1 MQEHRALFWL
11 SPTYKFQIND
21 VYFEGAKN
29 TITNSISCLHKR
41 KGLFSFYLITCKAFS
56 PAFANAI
63 PLATHMSIHSNASFL
78 ADPQAPVLP
87 AQQNLGDPHQYLR
100 KKTTGARDRLSS
112 HGSYQIF
119 FGGWG
124 GGEIKDFL
132 RTKIIIFHS
141 NNKKKKEVKTQ
152 LTIHSI
158 NHIMMVL
165 QSPPSCMGA

>member
-1 MQEHRALFWL
+1 MSSQTQGTFQLL
-11 SPTYKFQIND
+11 SDYLQSVLSCIRKCYPACHAH
-21 VYFEGAKN
+21 VYSQQRFLSCRSTGPCSTRSAKLGRS
-29 TITNSISCLHKR
+29 TSIPEKENNRSKR
-41 KGLFSFYLITCKAFS
+41 PPLIPWFV
-56 PAFANAI
+56 PN
-63 PLATHMSIHSNASFL
+63 
-78 ADPQAPVLP
+78 
-87 AQQNLGDPHQYLR
+87 
-100 KKTTGARDRLSS
+100 
-112 HGSYQIF
+112 F
-119 FGGWG
+119 FRGVG